1 MQKEGNHVTN
11 ISRTCNNNGTLVD
24 LARPKY
30 PNYVSFTTEIN
41 IYQQE
46 RTYLPGQPGMRRTN
60 TIQLNKQ
67 LINCSLHFLVTV
79 VYINIGREKQVLACS
94 CLSGE
99 VIYFYVPVFS
109 RQMWTWFNPGEENP
123 FLRHEFQCCLLCQ
136 FMIYR
141 ISISIYKT
149 SCLLVILSLGSAIFC
164 ASCFHVNRFHL
175 RWFVHVCSTQM
186 IIVYYIYRQTLLP
199 NTSFRPNQ
207 L

>member
-1 MQKEGNHVTN
+1 MESHKIPWFQTTNQKRFQQSNEGNWMQKEGNHVTN

-79 VYINIGREKQVLACS
+79 VYINIGREKASS
-94 CLSGE
+94 C
-99 VIYFYVPVFS
+99 
-109 RQMWTWFNPGEENP
+109 M
-123 FLRHEFQCCLLCQ
+123 FL
-136 FMIYR
+136 
-141 ISISIYKT
+141 
-149 SCLLVILSLGSAIFC
+149 
-164 ASCFHVNRFHL
+164 
-175 RWFVHVCSTQM
+175 
-186 IIVYYIYRQTLLP
+186 P
-199 NTSFRPNQ
+199 
-207 L
+207 